1 MTTPDHID
9 RLVLAIAIAT
19 CITLGW
25 GTHLIVTKQADQVDR
40 ADRRDLSL
48 FQIGWRWI
56 FRLVALDRLHEL
68 KIVFRWDIHLPP
80 PGFQPAA

>member
-1 MTTPDHID
+1 
-9 RLVLAIAIAT
+9 LVLAIAIAT
-19 CITLGW
+19 WITLGL
-25 GTHLIVTKQADQVDR
+25 GTHLIVIQQADQVDR

-68 KIVFRWDIHLPP
+68 KFVFRWDIQLLP
-80 PGFQPAA
+80 PGFRPTA